1 MIKFINR
8 FASLLLAL
16 PAAVAVATIFVV
28 AVGGGPTA
36 MSLGRLITILALV
49 GFYRLLRHYL
59 FTEAR
64 HD

>member
-1 MIKFINR
+1 MVKLINR

-16 PAAVAVATIFVV
+16 PAAVAAGTIFVV
-28 AVGGGPTA
+28 VVGGGPTA
-36 MSLGRLITILALV
+36 MSLGRLITIIALV
-49 GFYRLLRHYL
+49 GIYRLLRHYL